1 LTRYS
6 SLSAKDLVK
15 ACAGSS
21 DQVAWD
27 EFFRRFH
34 PLIATVVL
42 RTARHWVE
50 PPHQLIDDLIQD
62 TFLKLC
68 DHDSRMLRTFEF
80 RRDDAF
86 FGFLKK
92 VAANVAHDH
101 FKAGWTLKRGA
112 DKTDPIPEQGDP
124 EPADAGR
131 SSSNGVER
139 AVLLR
144 QVGEIMDRVFTGDDK
159 KRNCQIFWLHHRHG
173 MSASEIAALPYGL
186 NTKGV
191 ETLLRRM
198 LIVIQSH
205 ILKGRGNGET
215 PVT

>member
-1 LTRYS
+1 MSRYA
-6 SLSAKDLVK
+6 SLSAEDLVK

-21 DQVAWD
+21 NKVAWD

-34 PLIATVVL
+34 PVIAAVVL
-42 RTARHWVE
+42 RTARRWVE
-50 PPHQLIDDLIQD
+50 PPHQLIDDLTQD

-68 DHDSRMLRTFEF
+68 GDGGRMLRSFEF
-80 RRDDAF
+80 RHDDAF

-92 VAANVAHDH
+92 VAANVVHDH
-101 FKAGWTLKRGA
+101 FKAQLTVKRGA
-112 DKTDPIPEQGDP
+112 DRTDPIPDQGGL
-124 EPADAGR
+124 ESADASR
-131 SSSNGVER
+131 SDSDGLDR

-144 QVGEIMDRVFTGDDK
+144 QVSEVMDRAFTGEDK
-159 KRNCQIFWLHHRHG
+159 ERNCQIFWLYHRHG
-173 MSASEIAALPYGL
+173 MSASEIAALPFGL

-205 ILKGRGNGET
+205 MLNQRR
-215 PVT
+215 